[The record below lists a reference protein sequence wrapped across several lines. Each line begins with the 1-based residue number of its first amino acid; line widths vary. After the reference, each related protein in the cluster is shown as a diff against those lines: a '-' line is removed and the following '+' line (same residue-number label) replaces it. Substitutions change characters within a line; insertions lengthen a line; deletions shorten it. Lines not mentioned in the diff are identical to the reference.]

1 MFYHTQ
7 SNTYLEGNRN
17 EGFIIND
24 KQFPKNWF
32 ELTPKDIREQ
42 EGFLDVVEEGTRL
55 SPLEYNITE
64 HLVGNVLH
72 IDNIR
77 KTDEEIQAAITSV
90 IEEKLKTLRAVR
102 ELILN
107 RLSGIG
113 FAATITND
121 SNLIQACITAR
132 QSLLDIT
139 KDLPTTIQGVEDTI
153 MTRYQSLVFQA
164 ISSAP
169 SLELAFNSVD
179 L

>member
-7 SNTYLEGNRN
+7 SNTYIDGNRN
-17 EGFIIND
+17 EGFTIND

-55 SPLEYNITE
+55 SSLEYNTTE
-64 HLVGNVLH
+64 HRVGNVIH
-72 IDNIR
+72 IVNIR
-77 KTDEEIQAAITSV
+77 KTDDEIQEYVTDV
-90 IEEKLKTLRAVR
+90 IHEKLKMVRSVR

-107 RLSGIG
+107 RLSGLG
-113 FAATITND
+113 FAATIAND
-121 SNLIQACITAR
+121 VNLIQACITAR

-139 KDLPTTIQGVEDTI
+139 KDLPTTVQGVENTI
-153 MTRYQSLVFQA
+153 AARYRSLVDQA
-164 ISSAP
+164 MASAP
-169 SLELAFNSVD
+169 SLELAFNSMD